1 MKIINKNSA
10 FVCKSLLL
18 LSLAQSFTYAQDTIS
33 SSGILKNNNYENSL
47 LAYKNKDFLSA
58 YNGFKEYLQNNDFSK
73 EVTFMFA
80 RSAFEIGK
88 YDDALISY
96 KRILN
101 IQENNLRVK
110 LELAQTYFKLKEYDK
125 SETIFKEVLS
135 NEIPKQVREN
145 IELSLAS
152 LKTKN
157 KKSFIKSTFIFG
169 LGYDS
174 NINNNSD
181 INKFTISSGTFPFNN
196 QQDSDEIINLAL
208 SLNHTYVLN
217 KSLFMENKFLA
228 YTQHYTTFSEKDI
241 DLIALGSALSYQ
253 KNNNKFS
260 LGLDFNHINL
270 DSKSYLNNFS
280 LTPTLQTIINKKLM
294 YEGYFKISKKDFT
307 QSLYQAKD
315 SKVYELSNKFIFSSQ
330 NYGTSSI
337 SFLLGTEKKDK
348 GLRTDVDQN
357 FANIKLDNKYPLN
370 KTMLLTNLI
379 EVSKNL
385 YKQKDVDFLTK
396 RKDRSYTIS
405 SGIIKSINKN
415 LALGLSANYTDTN
428 SNQKIYEYD
437 KYSLRTN
444 LYYSF

>member
-1 MKIINKNSA
+1 MKFINKNSA
-10 FVCKSLLL
+10 FLCKSLLI

-47 LAYKNKDFLSA
+47 FAYKNKDFLPA
-58 YNGFKEYLQNNDFSK
+58 YNGFKQYLQNNDFSK

-181 INKFTISSGTFPFNN
+181 ISNFTISSGTFPFNN
-196 QQDSDEIINLAL
+196 QQDSDEIVNLAL
-208 SLNHTYVLN
+208 SLNHTYVIN

-253 KNNNKFS
+253 KNNNKLS

-294 YEGYFKISKKDFT
+294 YEAYLKISKKDFT
-307 QSLYQAKD
+307 QSLYQDKD

-330 NYGTSSI
+330 KYGTSSI

-348 GLRTDVDQN
+348 GLRTDVNQN

-370 KTMLLTNLI
+370 KTMLLTNSI

-396 RKDRSYTIS
+396 RKDKSYTIS

-415 LALGLSANYTDTN
+415 LALGLTANYTDTN

-437 KYSLRTN
+437 KYSFRTN
-444 LYYSF
+444 IYYSF

>member
-370 KTMLLTNLI
+370 KTMLLTNSI

-396 RKDRSYTIS
+396 RKDKSYTIS

>member
-58 YNGFKEYLQNNDFSK
+58 YNGFKQYLQNNDFSK

-330 NYGTSSI
+330 KYGTSSI
-337 SFLLGTEKKDK
+337 SVLLGMEKKDK

-370 KTMLLTNLI
+370 KTMLLTNSI

-396 RKDRSYTIS
+396 RKDKSYTIS